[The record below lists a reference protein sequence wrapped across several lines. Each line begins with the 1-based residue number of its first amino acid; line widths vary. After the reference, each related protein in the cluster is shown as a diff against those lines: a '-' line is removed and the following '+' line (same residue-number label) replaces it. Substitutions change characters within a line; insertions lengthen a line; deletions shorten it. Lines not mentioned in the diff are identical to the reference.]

1 MLKYFR
7 LSSENDDN
15 INDIVKEYEHP
26 SIACYI
32 SIDRKN
38 YFKYVTETANV
49 CFYKVYREGELVGTT
64 HLELNDKTLY
74 MDIVVFSSYR
84 KKGIGTQIISDIQC
98 GKIDIEYNKIEVSID
113 ESNLPSRRLFE
124 KMGFVAVSRDD
135 ELINYL
141 WRKNS

>member
-1 MLKYFR
+1 MLKYIR

-32 SIDRKN
+32 SIDRKY

-49 CFYKVYREGELVGTT
+49 CFYKVYRDGELVGTT

-74 MDIVVFSSYR
+74 MDIVVFPSHR
-84 KKGIGTQIISDIQC
+84 KTGIGTQIISDIQC
-98 GKIDIEYNKIEVSID
+98 GKIDIEYDKIEVAID
-113 ESNLPSRRLFE
+113 ESNFQSRRLFE
-124 KMGFVAVSRDD
+124 KMGFLAVSRED
-135 ELINYL
+135 ELINYR
-141 WRKNS
+141 WQK